1 MSNIRRWIAR
11 SGVALAG
18 AGLAVGVVASGSA
31 FADMDIYESGEVH
44 SWRTG
49 SGAGYPN
56 GMAAVMDT
64 LADGNEVYT
73 SYNRNYPDS
82 TVYTLF
88 NKSGSGTTAYSNGG
102 GRIWDMKACTSVDYL
117 PDHCSDWW
125 TDNFA
130 HG

>member
-11 SGVALAG
+11 SGVAVAG
-18 AGLAVGVVASGSA
+18 AGLAVGIVASGSA
-31 FADMDIYESGEVH
+31 FADMDIYNAGEAH

-64 LADGNEVYT
+64 AANGDSVYT
-73 SYNRNYPDS
+73 SYNRNYPDN
-82 TVYTLF
+82 TTYTLH
-88 NKSGSGTTAYSNGG
+88 NKSGSGTTTYSNGG
-102 GRIWDMKACTSVDYL
+102 GRIWDMKVCSSYSVY
-117 PDHCSDWW
+117 PDDCSDWW
-125 TDNFA
+125 TDNHA